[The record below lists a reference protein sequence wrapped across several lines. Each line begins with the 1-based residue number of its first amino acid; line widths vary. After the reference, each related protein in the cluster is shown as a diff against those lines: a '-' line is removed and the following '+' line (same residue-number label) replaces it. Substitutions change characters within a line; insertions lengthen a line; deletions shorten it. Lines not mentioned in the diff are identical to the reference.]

1 MIFCHY
7 KRKVYKQI
15 IEHHTQQV
23 FKTLNG
29 VKKQMNG
36 EVKFFNRKKGFGF
49 IKGDDGK
56 EYFVHFSALTEGTMI
71 NDNDKVSFESAESDR
86 GLQAQNVSLDQGG
99 SEAPAEEPKEEAS
112 EEEASPEEEPK
123 EETKE
128 SSEEF

>member
-1 MIFCHY
+1 MIFRHY

-15 IEHHTQQV
+15 IEHYTQQV

-86 GLQAQNVSLDQGG
+86 GLQAQNVSLAQGG